1 MIERSRRVFFP
12 PLRALVLAFCWISST
27 AAVSNNTSTTT
38 TNNPSNET
46 SGKPF
51 SCEWKDLDFP
61 ITYGPGIA
69 CSLCILI
76 GGFHVVVGFKYQRIT
91 LFATGFSSA
100 ALLTYL
106 ICLIRSSLDI
116 QYILLITAA
125 VGIFAGILCTTV
137 IFCGLFTSGIV
148 AGFSLAMVFLLGFSS
163 LYTYTTLSIPVGMVI
178 GVPVLLAG
186 ASVWWKRVLLIVTSS
201 IYGGAL
207 MIAGMDYFIENL
219 RLLDYTWQKVFIKDL
234 KGLKPCFFSWIV
246 LGVWP
251 LLVLI
256 GLLVQFL
263 KTAKKPRKPKKGEN
277 SRRNRS
283 SDNDRNLLSMHIV

>member
-1 MIERSRRVFFP
+1 MSDQR
-12 PLRALVLAFCWISST
+12 
-27 AAVSNNTSTTT
+27 
-38 TNNPSNET
+38 ET
-46 SGKPF
+46 SDIQASNWYALRSNLF
-51 SCEWKDLDFP
+51 VQ
-61 ITYGPGIA
+61 ITTLNA
-69 CSLCILI
+69 LLVSL
-76 GGFHVVVGFKYQRIT
+76 HTGFKYQRIT

-100 ALLTYL
+100 SLLTYL

-148 AGFSLAMVFLLGFSS
+148 AGFSLAMAFLLGFAS
-163 LYTYTTLSIPVGMVI
+163 LYQYTTLTIPVGVLI
-178 GVPVLLAG
+178 GVSVLMAG
-186 ASVWWKRVLLIVTSS
+186 AGVWWKRVLLIVTSS

-207 MIAGMDYFIENL
+207 MISGLDYFIEDL
-219 RLLDYTWQKVFIKDL
+219 RLLNYAWQKVFIKDV
-234 KGLKPCFFSWIV
+234 KGDEPCMFSWII

-263 KTAKKPRKPKKGEN
+263 KTAKKPPKPKKGE
-277 SRRNRS
+277 SHRRNRS
-283 SDNDRNLLSMHIV
+283 RENDHHSIGLQLV

>member
-1 MIERSRRVFFP
+1 MFF
-12 PLRALVLAFCWISST
+12 LH
-27 AAVSNNTSTTT
+27 
-38 TNNPSNET
+38 
-46 SGKPF
+46 K
-51 SCEWKDLDFP
+51 
-61 ITYGPGIA
+61 
-69 CSLCILI
+69 
-76 GGFHVVVGFKYQRIT
+76 GFKYQRIT

-148 AGFSLAMVFLLGFSS
+148 AGFSLAMAFLLGFSS
-163 LYTYTTLSIPVGMVI
+163 LYSYTTLSIPVAVVI

-207 MIAGMDYFIENL
+207 MIAGLDYFIEDL
-219 RLLDYTWQKVFIKDL
+219 RLLDYTWQKVFNKDL
-234 KGLKPCFFSWIV
+234 KGLNPCFFSWIV

-263 KTAKKPRKPKKGEN
+263 KTAKKPPKPKKGE
-277 SRRNRS
+277 SHRRNRS
-283 SDNDRNLLSMHIV
+283 SENDRNLLSMHLV